1 MKLEH
6 LRLEG
11 FRGFADASIVLE
23 PDLTLIVG
31 VNGAGKSSV
40 LDAAAMLLQ
49 QTLSGVLND
58 ASLPSVSLLPMDF
71 HRAVHEVHLEGR
83 LRVDPC
89 RPVVALDAERDA
101 QHALTLAKRIVHA
114 VWPEALRTPGHC
126 LAMYYPTSRDAAPD
140 LRTRWKSR
148 EGSDGAR
155 DETPAETTPAD
166 ALVGALTEGA
176 VGFHDLFRWFR
187 DREDYENAEK
197 VARASLAWVDPQLE
211 AVRVAVTRLL
221 PTFSR
226 LRVDRKALRMAVDKG
241 AETFYLDQLSDG
253 ERTLLAMVADIAR
266 RLAIA
271 NPCAADPLGCEA
283 VVLIDEVELHL
294 HPAWQRA
301 VPRALRR
308 VFPGVQFVLTTHS
321 PQVIGEVP
329 ARCVR
334 LLRDGHIE
342 PVSSATWGRDSN
354 RILEVLMGTSSR
366 SEEVAADFTALA
378 VAEDEERWDDAWALV
393 DTLRAKLGE
402 DDPDVS
408 YYAAT
413 LPPRDGESPAAR

>member
-11 FRGFADASIVLE
+11 FRGFADETITFE

-49 QTLSGVLND
+49 QTLSGVLHD
-58 ASLPSVSLLPMDF
+58 ASLPSITLLPMDF
-71 HRAVHEVHLEGR
+71 HRRGDAVHIVGGLW
-83 LRVDPC
+83 VDP
-89 RPVVALDAERDA
+89 RRLVVALEGEILA
-101 QHALTLAKRIVHA
+101 QHALTLPPKHVSAD
-114 VWPEALRTPGHC
+114 WPEGLRTPGHC
-126 LAMYYPTSRDAAPD
+126 LAMYYPTTRKAAPD
-140 LRTRWKSR
+140 LRTRWKSH
-148 EGSDGAR
+148 EPDDGGPVGA
-155 DETPAETTPAD
+155 PAETVPSD
-166 ALVGALTEGA
+166 ALIGALTDGA

-187 DREDYENAEK
+187 DREDDENAEK
-197 VARASLAWVDPQLE
+197 VARASLAWVDPQLD
-211 AVRVAVTRLL
+211 AVREAVTRLL
-221 PTFSR
+221 PGFTR

-241 AETFYLDQLSDG
+241 GETFFLDQLSDG

-271 NPCAADPLGCEA
+271 NPGAADVLGCEA
-283 VVLIDEVELHL
+283 IVLIDEVELHL

-329 ARCVR
+329 TRCVR

-342 PVSSATWGRDSN
+342 AVSSATWGRDSN
-354 RILEVLMGTSSR
+354 RILEVLMGASSR
-366 SEEVAADFTALA
+366 NAEVAAHFAALA
-378 VAEDEERWDDAWALV
+378 TAEDEERWDEAWALV
-393 DTLRAKLGE
+393 DTLRSQLGE

-408 YYAAT
+408 YYAAV
-413 LPPRDGESPAAR
+413 LPPRDRSATAEA

>member
-31 VNGAGKSSV
+31 VNGAGKSSL
-40 LDAAAMLLQ
+40 LDAAAKLLCCTPPEPGTKPRTSLFAHDLHRQ
-49 QTLSGVLND
+49 CEHVTLEARVRVAAETLSLSVAGQRFGETLITRGPVAPLALAVAQRELTPD
-58 ASLPSVSLLPMDF
+58 A
-71 HRAVHEVHLEGR
+71 
-83 LRVDPC
+83 
-89 RPVVALDAERDA
+89 
-101 QHALTLAKRIVHA
+101 
-114 VWPEALRTPGHC
+114 C

-166 ALVGALTEGA
+166 ALVGALSEGA

-271 NPCAADPLGCEA
+271 NPGAADALGCEA

>member
-1 MKLEH
+1 MKLQH

-40 LDAAAMLLQ
+40 LDAAAMLLSCVPLDSPDQ
-49 QTLSGVLND
+49 QTEPGPSLSLQ
-58 ASLPSVSLLPMDF
+58 DF
-71 HRAVHEVHLEGR
+71 HRQREHITMQARVQVAAETLSLAISAQRMGSVSFVSPVAPLLHEIAQRGLT
-83 LRVDPC
+83 P
-89 RPVVALDAERDA
+89 DAY
-101 QHALTLAKRIVHA
+101 
-114 VWPEALRTPGHC
+114 

-148 EGSDGAR
+148 EGSDGGR
-155 DETPAETTPAD
+155 NETPAETTPAD

-271 NPCAADPLGCEA
+271 NPGAADALGCEA

-354 RILEVLMGTSSR
+354 RILEVLMGTTSR

-378 VAEDEERWDDAWALV
+378 VAEDEERWHDAWALV
-393 DTLRAKLGE
+393 DALRAKLGE

-408 YYAAT
+408 YHAAT

>member
-40 LDAAAMLLQ
+40 LDAAAMVLQ
-49 QTLSGVLND
+49 CIVRDL
-58 ASLPSVSLLPMDF
+58 LPSANLPVVTLLPGDF
-71 HRAVHEVHLEGR
+71 HHHRRALKIVAEVRGEGIQSTAHAEGWKGQHSTLVHLE
-83 LRVDPC
+83 LP
-89 RPVVALDAERDA
+89 
-101 QHALTLAKRIVHA
+101 QTS
-114 VWPEALRTPGHC
+114 WPEALRTPGRC

-148 EGSDGAR
+148 EVGGGAR

-221 PTFSR
+221 PGFSR

-271 NPCAADPLGCEA
+271 NPGAAGPLGCEA

-408 YYAAT
+408 YHAAT
-413 LPPRDGESPAAR
+413 LPPRDGASPAAR